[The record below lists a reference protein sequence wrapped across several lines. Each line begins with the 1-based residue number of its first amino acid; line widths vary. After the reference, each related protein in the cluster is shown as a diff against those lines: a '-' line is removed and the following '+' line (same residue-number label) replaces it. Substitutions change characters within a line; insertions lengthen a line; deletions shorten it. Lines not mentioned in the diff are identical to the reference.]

1 MIFNGRSV
9 AVEVAPAISLQSF
22 GSYKKKM
29 AGVTSQI
36 FISSSSTLKR
46 VGYRPT
52 RCFSGSPEKR
62 TPAILKWA
70 VGGITE
76 VLRLFSV
83 ASSPSSSIR
92 TNMDKSDSE
101 VSARDVGDVMEILR
115 SDYGNAYFVTGIFT
129 SAIYSD
135 DCIFEDPTI
144 SFQGTE
150 LYERNLKL
158 LVPFLED
165 ASIELQNM
173 EKSELSQGSY
183 IQATWKLRT
192 YLKLPWRPLIS
203 INGSTVYELDR
214 DFKIVRHVESWSVS
228 AVEAIKQIFTV
239 SSFTSRS

>member
-1 MIFNGRSV
+1 
-9 AVEVAPAISLQSF
+9 
-22 GSYKKKM
+22 M

-36 FISSSSTLKR
+36 FISSSSSTLRR
-46 VGYRPT
+46 VYHRPP

-70 VGGITE
+70 VGGVTE

-83 ASSPSSSIR
+83 AAPPSSSIR
-92 TNMDKSDSE
+92 TNKDKSDSE
-101 VSARDVGDVMEILR
+101 VDARDVEDVMEVLR

-129 SAIYSD
+129 TAIYSD

-173 EKSELSQGSY
+173 EKSELSQGNY
-183 IQATWKLRT
+183 IRATWKLRT

-203 INGSTVYELDR
+203 IDGSTVYELDR
-214 DFKIVRHVESWSVS
+214 DFKIVRHVESWNVS
-228 AVEAIKQIFTV
+228 AVEAIRQIFTV
-239 SSFTSRS
+239 NSFTSRS